1 MRILLF
7 LSLIFL
13 VGCSSL
19 IYDNEKLFIHSD
31 VDLNSINVIL
41 NQRKY
46 DSQVFVQISGVPL
59 SNQSVY
65 YKIDW
70 FDINGIKITTVL
82 SQWKCANLIKNV
94 DFTWKLPAPTKSA
107 VSYKIYIT
115 KNIGNGIIQ

>member
-1 MRILLF
+1 MRILMF

-46 DSQVFVQISGVPL
+46 DSQMFVQISGVPL

-82 SQWKCANLIKNV
+82 SQWKRANLIKNV